1 MGIKNSI
8 SETAQIGQGTTFGK
22 SVVIGDNAVIGEN
35 CRIGNSVIIYPCTHI
50 GSEVR
55 IDEGASLGK
64 SPMKA
69 ALSALT
75 DEKERPP
82 LEVGNRCLIGSGV
95 VIYEGSK
102 LGEDLLIADLA
113 TIREDVTIGDR
124 TIIGRG
130 AAVEN
135 KCSIG
140 ARCKIETNAYI
151 CSLSEIAE
159 DCFIAPGVV
168 TTNDNFLGR
177 TKERFKYH
185 KGITMKRG
193 ARIGGGA
200 VILPGIVINEEG
212 VVAAG
217 SVVTKDVPPGVIV
230 AGNPAQKLR
239 NVPPEQLLENL

>member
-1 MGIKNSI
+1 MNSI
-8 SETAQIGQGTTFGK
+8 SETTQIGQGTTFGE
-22 SVVIGDNAVIGEN
+22 SVMIGDNAVIGEN
-35 CRIGNSVIIYPCTHI
+35 CRIGSGVIIYPGTLI
-50 GSEVR
+50 GSDVR
-55 IDEGASLGK
+55 IDESAVLGK
-64 SPMKA
+64 PPMKA

-75 DEKERPP
+75 DERERPS
-82 LEVGNRCLIGSGV
+82 LKVGNRCLIGVGA
-95 VIYEGSK
+95 VIYEGTT

-113 TIREDVTIGDR
+113 TIREDVTVGDK

-130 AAVEN
+130 VAVEN

-140 ARCKIETNAYI
+140 ARCKIETNTYI
-151 CSLSEIAE
+151 CSLSNIAD
-159 DCFIAPGVV
+159 DCFVAPGVI

-200 VILPGIVINEEG
+200 VILPGIVINEDG
-212 VVAAG
+212 VVGAG

-230 AGNPAQKLR
+230 AGNPARKLR
-239 NVPPEQLLENL
+239 DVPIEQLLENQ